1 MMLRSGAQ
9 PGGGPRA
16 ELQLSYQ
23 LSTQSSTVSVNQPQ
37 GTYRSLQLCALTL
50 PIPSFG
56 GGDRDE
62 DCFKKGGGWYVSL
75 HARARG

>member
-23 LSTQSSTVSVNQPQ
+23 LSTQSSTQFPSISLKEPT
-37 GTYRSLQLCALTL
+37 GTVACSC
-50 PIPSFG
+50 
-56 GGDRDE
+56 
-62 DCFKKGGGWYVSL
+62 V
-75 HARARG
+75 H